1 MPVLPPPPAS
11 APPVDHLTITTQIP
25 LRSSKLPRVIC
36 YHQTHYHNNLFVS
49 ALPLLDTGITHLII
63 AAFHVNAP
71 DDKTPKANI
80 TLNNDPPD
88 HHKLAP
94 LWTEIRAFQHA
105 GVKVLGMLGG
115 AAQGSFTRLD
125 GDAES
130 FETYYQLLYKTLEW
144 AKLDGLD
151 LDVEEEMCLAGI
163 IRLIG
168 RLKRDFGDEFLI
180 TLAPVAPALRGSHN
194 LSGFS
199 YEDLEKAFGRHIA
212 WYNTQF
218 YCGWGDMTT
227 TADYESIVDRG
238 WLLQK
243 IVVGLVTNPENGRG
257 WVSDGPLGETLG
269 MLKAYPGFGGVMGW
283 EYFNSMTE
291 GGGQGEP
298 WCWAQFMTDVLHAEE
313 VEEDA
318 AEVDRAIM

>member
-1 MPVLPPPPAS
+1 MPVLPPPAS
-11 APPVDHLTITTQIP
+11 PLPVDHPLATIP
-25 LRSSKLPRVIC
+25 LSPHSSKLPRIIC
-36 YHQTHYHNNLFVS
+36 YHQTHYHNNQFVS
-49 ALPLLDTGITHLII
+49 ALPILDTGITHLIV
-63 AAFHVNAP
+63 AAFHLNAP
-71 DDKTPKANI
+71 DDKSPKANI

-88 HHKLAP
+88 HPKLAP
-94 LWTEIRAFQHA
+94 LWAEIRTFQHA

-115 AAQGSFTRLD
+115 AAQGSHTRLD

-130 FETYYQLLYKTLEW
+130 FETCYQLLYQTLEW

-151 LDVEEEMCLAGI
+151 LDVEEEMTLAGI
-163 IRLIG
+163 IRLID
-168 RLKRDFGDEFLI
+168 RLKTDFGDDFLI

-238 WLLQK
+238 WLLHK

-257 WVSDGPLGETLG
+257 WVSDGPLGDTLE

-283 EYFNSMTE
+283 EYFNSVTE
-291 GGGQGEP
+291 RGGQGKP
-298 WCWAQFMTDVLHAEE
+298 WCWAQFMTNILHAEE
-313 VEEDA
+313 VEARVAGVEDA
-318 AEVDRAIM
+318 DM